1 MLYTGTNSVVGQL
14 HFRNRLIEERL
25 DCGYQKWGWMKVGG
39 AGGGTGG
46 RQGENWTE
54 GRGRHL
60 VAQMV
65 KNPPAEREIRV
76 RSLDW
81 EDPLEEGMATHSR
94 ILA

>member
-1 MLYTGTNSVVGQL
+1 MGVDEGGG
-14 HFRNRLIEERL
+14 
-25 DCGYQKWGWMKVGG
+25 CGGG
-39 AGGGTGG
+39 AL
-46 RQGENWTE
+46 EE